1 MLKPSLQ
8 FRLNQSLA
16 MTPQLQQ
23 AIRLLQMPTFELEA
37 HIAEILDSNVM
48 LEQENIEDDID
59 TTVSLS
65 TLDAQVTIPERELTP
80 EVEILDEPWA
90 DSGSG
95 SDSNNFDYRDD
106 WQQDIVDEENKSLR
120 NFLLTQL
127 ELTQLSNQDLIIA
140 TAIIDS
146 INEDGYLT
154 ETLAQILEDIR
165 LNLKSDVILDE
176 NEIERVLLL
185 VQMLEPVGVAARN
198 LIECLSIQL
207 KQLSSDTPSLLLAE
221 KIVANYLNLMAN
233 RDFISLQVALDID
246 TDALIQAMALVR
258 SCNPRPGSI
267 VSMSTPEYIIPDVF
281 IHRTENGWTVE
292 MNPSTLP
299 RLKINNSYASMLG
312 RNSTHTMLR
321 TQLQEARWLIKS
333 LEVRNETLLKVAKA
347 IVLRQSNFLDEG
359 EEKMRPMILKDI
371 ATAIAMHESTISR
384 ITSGKYMH
392 TPRGVFELKYFFSS
406 QVEGDTGQGTSSTA
420 IRAKIRKLIR
430 DEDCTNP
437 FSDSSLTKILSAEG
451 IAVARRTV
459 AKYREGLGLASSSER
474 KRITLA

>member
-90 DSGSG
+90 DSSSG
-95 SDSNNFDYRDD
+95 SDSNNFDDRDD

-292 MNPSTLP
+292 INPSTLP